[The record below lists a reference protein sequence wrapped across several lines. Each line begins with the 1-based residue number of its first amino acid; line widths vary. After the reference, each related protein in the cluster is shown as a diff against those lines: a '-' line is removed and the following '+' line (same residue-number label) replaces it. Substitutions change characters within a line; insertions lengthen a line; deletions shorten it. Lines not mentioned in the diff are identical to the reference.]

1 MSQVQELTF
10 ASFYREYLALHQNK
24 TCRRLHL
31 LGMAVALVIFIVAL
45 FTSYWMWSVLAPVLI
60 YPFAWT
66 GHLVFEKNTPATW
79 RKELLTITA
88 ATATPT
94 SMAAPTS
101 RLSKRPAGASCFGM
115 FSNQSNGISHSRSG
129 GPSTYSSSNGTSG
142 TRAFT

>member
-1 MSQVQELTF
+1 MSPATN
-10 ASFYREYLALHQNK
+10 ASFSAFYQEYLTLHQNK

-79 RKELLTITA
+79 
-88 ATATPT
+88 
-94 SMAAPTS
+94 
-101 RLSKRPAGASCFGM
+101 
-115 FSNQSNGISHSRSG
+115 SN
-129 GPSTYSSSNGTSG
+129 PWYSVLADLRMTWDIVRG
-142 TRAFT
+142 RIAL